1 MLGDV
6 AGAPRIDLVDPKSFA
21 SGQPHDQFRWLRER
35 DPVHWHAE
43 PDGPGFFALTRH
55 QDVLDVGRD
64 PATFSSVPTIMIAD
78 PGPGLELNI
87 DGHQMMLTMD
97 PPKHTRYR
105 RIVSREFTPRA
116 SAALAPRIAELA
128 AQIVDRVIERGE
140 CDLVDDIAG
149 ELPSYVIAELL
160 GIPLD
165 DGRELY
171 RLTEAIHAAPESQA
185 PGAAGAAV
193 MKMFL
198 YAQTVIAEKR
208 ARPRED
214 LATKLLH
221 AEVDGRRFDDVDFQ
235 LFFMLLVD
243 AGGDTTRNLV
253 GGGMLAL
260 FEHPAER
267 ERLTGDLDRLLPS
280 AVEEMLRWVSPVVYM
295 RRTATRDTELGG
307 QKIRASQKVVM
318 YYGAANRDPSVFAE
332 PERFDVGR
340 DPNPHVAFGG
350 GGAHFCL
357 GAHIARIEI
366 EAMLRELFRRLPDIE
381 PTGPATYLPSTFISG
396 PKHLPVRFT
405 PGAKR
410 S

>member
-1 MLGDV
+1 MLRGM
-6 AGAPRIDLVDPKSFA
+6 ASAPRIDLVDPKSFA
-21 SGQPHDQFRWLRER
+21 SGQPHDQFRWLREH

-43 PDGPGFFALTRH
+43 PGGPGFFALTRH
-55 QDVLDVGRD
+55 KEVSDVGRD
-64 PATFSSVPTIMIAD
+64 SATFSSVPTIMITD

-116 SAALAPRIAELA
+116 SLALAPRIAELA

-140 CDLVDDIAG
+140 CDLVDDVAG

-171 RLTEAIHAAPESQA
+171 RLTETIHSVPDPNEPHAQ
-185 PGAAGAAV
+185 GVAV
-193 MKMFL
+193 MKMFQ
-198 YAQTVIAEKR
+198 YAQGVIAEKR
-208 ARPRED
+208 ARPRDD
-214 LATKLLH
+214 LATKILN
-221 AEVDGRRFDDVDFQ
+221 AEVDGKRFDDIDFQ

-260 FEHPAER
+260 FEHPDER
-267 ERLTGDLDRLLPS
+267 RKLARSLDSLLPS

-295 RRTATRDTELGG
+295 RRTVVEDTELGG
-307 QKIRASQKVVM
+307 RKVRAGQKVVM
-318 YYGAANRDPSVFAE
+318 YYGAANRDPAAFANA
-332 PERFDVGR
+332 ERFDVTR

-350 GGAHFCL
+350 GGSHFCL
-357 GAHIARIEI
+357 GAHVARIEI
-366 EAMLRELFRRLPDIE
+366 EAMLREIFTRLPDME
-381 PTGPATYLPSTFISG
+381 PTGPAEWLPSTFISG

-405 PGAKR
+405 RGKSR
-410 S
+410 G

>member
-1 MLGDV
+1 MLGDM

-260 FEHPAER
+260 FEHPAEG

>member
-1 MLGDV
+1 MLGDM

-87 DGHQMMLTMD
+87 DGHQMMLAMD